1 MLSESRQ
8 TNRALL
14 LGWSVF
20 VVILFLMYVMEVF
33 RGFRT
38 PAYMAAFCAA
48 TLIPMIVPVAMYIKD
63 PESEKLS
70 FAIVVC
76 FSVMYGFV
84 LFTANTS
91 AVWTYILPMLSLLVL
106 YHTPSL
112 IIFSGIISLIL
123 NLLTLLTEYAQG
135 ELPDFFDRDIRIRF
149 FVLLLCY
156 IVLYLATVLYRETY
170 EKNRE
175 YNSEIMKQKE
185 ELYAQAQKLEI
196 MNAELGRYSQDL
208 LKKNEELREMAMQTI
223 MTIANTIDAK
233 DEYTRGHS
241 RRVAE
246 YSVAIAAEMGYSGD
260 ELRDIRFIGLLHD
273 IGKIGVPD
281 NVLNKPGKLTPEEY
295 QLMKEHTV
303 TGGEI
308 LKDITMISD
317 LDVGAKYHHERY
329 DGLGYPEN
337 LMGEDIPKTAR
348 IIGVADAYDA
358 MTSNRVYR
366 RHLDHERVLEELR
379 NGRGKQFDP
388 EACDVLLKLVTEN
401 RMPTPDT
408 EDESIEIKQATKIL
422 TRVIDKAE
430 EAAIEDI
437 HFDELT
443 GTLSRE
449 HGMRFIQNEIAKY
462 GKGSIFVFDI
472 DNFRRVNEKEGFARG
487 DRYLSVTAQ
496 EIKKLAKNITVSRF
510 GPDEFVAYLPD
521 MDEEDE
527 AIKAAESFEACI
539 RSISSKDPVYEL
551 LSVSIGITSVATEKD
566 RVMVLYQNAGKALFV
581 AKQYG
586 EGSFFYHRID
596 VNEDDDVAVANS
608 ADLKY
613 LIEYLANRNVNT
625 SLDHVPD
632 IEKLYDT
639 VSVLI
644 KNSLERVYIVLF
656 SLRWTGE
663 EPMDIEERN
672 EIMGLLE
679 RSVRLSIRGNDFEM
693 RYSNVQHVALL
704 VGLDEDIIRQIINR
718 IVTDFYRTN
727 TRNGIELHYDVAD
740 LRTCLTKTQQSE
752 GSAR

>member
-1 MLSESRQ
+1 MLSESKQ
-8 TNRALL
+8 TNKALL
-14 LGWSVF
+14 IGWSVF
-20 VVILFLMYVMEVF
+20 VVILFMMYGMEVI

-38 PAYMAAFCAA
+38 PSYMGSFCAA
-48 TLIPMIVPVAMYIKD
+48 TLIPMVVPVFMYYKE
-63 PESEKLS
+63 PESEKLR
-70 FAIVVC
+70 FAIVAC
-76 FSVMYGFV
+76 FSVMYAFV
-84 LFTANTS
+84 LFTANTDI
-91 AVWTYILPMLSLLVL
+91 VWTYILPMLSLLVL

-112 IIFSGIISLIL
+112 IIFSGAISLVL
-123 NLLTLLTEYAQG
+123 NLAALVAKSANG
-135 ELPDFFDRDIRIRF
+135 EITDIFDRDIRIRL

-156 IVLYLATVLYRETY
+156 IALYIATVLYRGIY

-175 YNSEIMKQKE
+175 YNSEIVKQKE
-185 ELYAQAQKLEI
+185 ELFNQAEELEN
-196 MNAELGRYSQDL
+196 MNGELARYSQKL

-241 RRVAE
+241 RRVSE
-246 YSVAIAAEMGYSGD
+246 YSVAIAAEMGYKGD

-317 LDVGAKYHHERY
+317 LDIGAKYHHERY

-337 LMGEDIPKTAR
+337 LVGEDIPKIAR

-366 RHLDHERVLEELR
+366 RHLDYYKVLEELE

-388 EACDVLLKLVTEN
+388 EACDVLLKLIKEN
-401 RMPTPDT
+401 RIPKPDMD
-408 EDESIEIKQATKIL
+408 DEPFEIKQATKIL

-462 GKGSIFVFDI
+462 GQGSLFVFDI

-487 DRYLSVTAQ
+487 DRYLSVTAE
-496 EIKKLAKNITVSRF
+496 EIKKLEKNITVSRF
-510 GPDEFVAYLPD
+510 GPDEFVAYLPNV
-521 MDEEDE
+521 DEEED
-527 AIKAAESFEACI
+527 AVKAAESFEAEI
-539 RSISSKDPVYEL
+539 RAIASKDPIYDL
-551 LSVSIGITSVATEKD
+551 LSVSIGITRVATEKD

-596 VNEDDDVAVANS
+596 VNDDDDVAVANS

-613 LIEYLANRNVNT
+613 LIEYLANKGRNT

-632 IEKLYDT
+632 IDKLCDT
-639 VSVLI
+639 VRILV
-644 KNSLERVYIVLF
+644 KNSRDKVYIVLF
-656 SLRWTGE
+656 SLRWTGDE
-663 EPMDIEERN
+663 AMDIEERN
-672 EIMGLLE
+672 QIMGLLE
-679 RSVRLSIRGNDFEM
+679 RSVRLTIRGNDFEM
-693 RYSNVQHVALL
+693 RYSNVQHIALL
-704 VGLDEDIIRQIINR
+704 VGLEEDIIRQLINH
-718 IVTDFYRTN
+718 IVADFYRTN
-727 TRNGIELHYDVAD
+727 TRSGIELHYDVAD
-740 LRTCLTKTQQSE
+740 LRAYMTKTE
-752 GSAR
+752 K